1 MFLVVD
7 LFYSTTTRWKLKRQL
22 RTLTHPK
29 TTSRND
35 CARKYDDA
43 DQRPDK
49 GEIPVY
55 TPSLLH
61 KFKAEKRDHL
71 NSTTKKWMHAV
82 SHWSSEGSKQRN
94 VHRP

>member
-1 MFLVVD
+1 METEETIENS
-7 LFYSTTTRWKLKRQL
+7 YSSKDDVKERF
-22 RTLTHPK
+22 
-29 TTSRND
+29 S
-35 CARKYDDA
+35 ARKYDDA

-82 SHWSSEGSKQRN
+82 SHWSSEGSRQRN
-94 VHRP
+94 IHSP